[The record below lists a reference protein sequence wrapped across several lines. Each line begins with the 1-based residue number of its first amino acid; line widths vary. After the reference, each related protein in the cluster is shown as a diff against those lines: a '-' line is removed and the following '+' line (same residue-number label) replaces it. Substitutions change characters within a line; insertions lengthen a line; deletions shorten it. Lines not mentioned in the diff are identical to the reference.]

1 MPDRPGKPDQPPT
14 ADGWARFR
22 TALTTPSRSQFV
34 VAALACLVA
43 LAVVTQIRARGEDDL
58 YRTARRAELIQ
69 LVDGMAEESR
79 RLESEAL
86 ELEETRRELRE
97 GNDARQV
104 AREQA
109 QSRLD
114 ALSVLAGTAPASG
127 PGVRITINDPE
138 LKVGP
143 AILLDAIGE
152 MRDSGAEVMEFND
165 TVRVTGTSWVGGGPG
180 GLVVDGVT
188 LQPGIVLEAIGDP
201 HSLEEAA
208 RFRGGL
214 VSEVTAPQVGGAI
227 AIEQRDEIEVRSVR
241 TPQENVFARPAR

>member
-1 MPDRPGKPDQPPT
+1 MPDEYGKPDQLPT
-14 ADGWARFR
+14 VDGWARFR

-43 LAVVTQIRARGEDDL
+43 LAVVMQIRARGEDDL

-79 RLESEAL
+79 RLESEVL
-86 ELEETRRELRE
+86 ELEGTRRELLE

-109 QSRLD
+109 QRRLD

-127 PGVRITINDPE
+127 PGVRITINDPD

-180 GLVVDGVT
+180 SLVVDGVT
-188 LQPGIVLEAIGDP
+188 LPPEIVLEAIGDP

-227 AIEQRDEIEVRSVR
+227 AIEQLEEIDVRSVR
-241 TPQENVFARPAR
+241 ATQENVFARPAR